1 MKNPADDH
9 SLFGSAGPS
18 DLSARLKE
26 TANELGFDPVG
37 IASAS
42 PAFDAEQRLQEW
54 LAQGHAAGMTYLH
67 RAQPRRGHPADLLPE
82 AKSVLC
88 LAFNYY
94 PGDRGSYSGSRSS
107 GRIARYAVGEDY
119 HRVLKRKLKHLEQW
133 LYRQAGPETR
143 TRSFT
148 DSAPMLEREFA
159 RRAGLGFM
167 GRNTHLITPQY
178 GSWVFLAEV
187 VTNLEL
193 EPDRPLTAHCGT
205 CTACLEA
212 CPTGALS
219 ESQGLDARKCISYWT
234 IEHRGEFELVMQ
246 DRLQGWL
253 FGCDICQEVCPFNR
267 KARISS
273 EPLFLPGAGAGNR
286 MAIEDVLAIESDV
299 SFRDQF
305 ARSPLLRAGRSG
317 LIRNALALAVSERA
331 FELLPRIQ
339 QISREDPSDAV
350 RQMAS
355 VAAARLQAIESRRD
369 QQ

>member
-1 MKNPADDH
+1 
-9 SLFGSAGPS
+9 
-18 DLSARLKE
+18 
-26 TANELGFDPVG
+26 LGFNPVG
-37 IASAS
+37 IASAT
-42 PAFDAEQRLQEW
+42 PALDAEQRLQQW

-67 RAQPRRGHPADLLPE
+67 RAQPRRGHPEDLLPG

-94 PGDRGSYSGSRSS
+94 PGEPSFHSGSQPS

-119 HRVLKRKLKHLEQW
+119 HRVLKRKLRHLEQW
-133 LYRQAGPETR
+133 LYRQGGPETR

-148 DSAPMLEREFA
+148 DSAPILEREFA

-167 GRNTHLITPQY
+167 GRNTHLIAPRY

-193 EPDRPLTAHCGT
+193 EPDSPLRSHCGT

-234 IEHRGEFELVMQ
+234 IEHRGEFESAMQ

-286 MAIEDVLAIESDV
+286 IELEEVLSIDSDA
-299 SFRDQF
+299 SFRDRF
-305 ARSPLLRAGRSG
+305 AVFSLAPGGPRGPDSQRPGTGGERTRLRIASANSNDSPRGRKQCDQANGERSRGPASGPSVRGGR
-317 LIRNALALAVSERA
+317 
-331 FELLPRIQ
+331 Q
-339 QISREDPSDAV
+339 
-350 RQMAS
+350 
-355 VAAARLQAIESRRD
+355 
-369 QQ
+369 